1 MAKNDKLNKERK
13 KLEKGCLIY
22 TLEIA
27 VNPEEGT
34 VEYIV
39 EGLEE
44 ITDNSGPINM
54 DIRGYC
60 EYVDIEDYFDDD
72 ALKMLDDI
80 YVVGES

>member
-1 MAKNDKLNKERK
+1 MAKNNKLNKERK
-13 KLEKGCLIY
+13 KLEKGSLIY

-44 ITDNSGPINM
+44 ICDATGAINL
-54 DIRGYC
+54 DTENFPESAIL
-60 EYVDIEDYFDDD
+60 EDYFDDD